1 MRPDYELKDGALSV
15 YKEMD
20 FDYDV
25 GFDRAC
31 SQLVSSKESK
41 LIIDLSRIHRITS
54 TCIGMM
60 AAAYFLAQAKGKTI
74 AIIAHGPVLNALRM
88 AGFANFMKLTDSGR
102 YKTSRVEPE
111 PV

>member
-1 MRPDYELKDGALSV
+1 MRPEYELKDGELSV

-25 GFDRAC
+25 EFDRAC
-31 SQLVSSKESK
+31 SQLVSSEQSK

-54 TCIGMM
+54 TCIGIM
-60 AAAYFLAQAKGKTI
+60 AAAFFQAQAKGKTI
-74 AIIAHGPVLNALRM
+74 TIIAHGPVLSALRM

-102 YKTSRVEPE
+102 FKTLRHEPE

>member
-1 MRPDYELKDGALSV
+1 MRPDYELRDGALHV

-25 GFDRAC
+25 AFDRAC
-31 SQLVSSKESK
+31 NQLVSSEASK
-41 LIIDLSRIHRITS
+41 LVIDLSRIHRITS
-54 TCIGMM
+54 TCIGIM
-60 AAAYFLAQAKGKTI
+60 AAAFFQAQAKGKTI

-88 AGFANFMKLTDSGR
+88 AGFGNFMKLTDSGR
-102 YKTSRVEPE
+102 YKAAQVEPE